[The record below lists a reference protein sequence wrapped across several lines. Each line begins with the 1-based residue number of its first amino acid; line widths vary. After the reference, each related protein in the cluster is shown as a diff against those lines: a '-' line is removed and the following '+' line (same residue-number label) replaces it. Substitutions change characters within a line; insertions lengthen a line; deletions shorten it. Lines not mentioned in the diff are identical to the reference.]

1 MKVTPFHCG
10 PFANVSERKA
20 LEHLKQRLISIPGD
34 GEWVLLS
41 NLAFSANHRKQAAEI
56 DIVAIGPPGVRVIE
70 VKHWA
75 TRWINRN
82 QDSVEHEADKVT
94 DKARKI
100 GTTLRQRVRSGLGRV
115 DGVFLV
121 TETRS
126 RVKGLTNRRVKGV
139 PMYTLDQ
146 WREAVDADAPEVLSR
161 PQVRKLAEA
170 LEPKASVALDGSL
183 QRLADYVDLSLQTPA
198 AERFH
203 RTYRAT
209 HASRRERVI
218 LHLYDLSAVD
228 GAAENKARREFEA
241 LRRVQR
247 HWWAPRIRDS
257 HQDVPGYAGEMA
269 FFTIDDPAAPSLSQR
284 KTDISWGT
292 GERLDFALQAL
303 RALDELHTE
312 TSGGE
317 PLVHR
322 NVSPETV
329 LVRHDN
335 RPILTGFD
343 RAKIPEHSTVAVGR
357 ATQGSDTT
365 FVAPEV
371 LDQGL
376 SAGDHR
382 SDIYQLCATLAELFS
397 DRADET
403 SRSSLDVLGGGTTAL
418 ARDRADLHSLVRG
431 LRELRGEQVSRPA
444 APPAEFWTADQI
456 VSFGSSDYKIVEK
469 LGQGGIGIAYKVA
482 KLDLRSEEPLG
493 HYVAKV
499 VLEAPTGRVVLDS
512 YRRVHAH
519 LRHSALS
526 TIFEVASEW
535 QENGILAL
543 LTWIEGEPLKDHL
556 GSLGSVAAERTDGA
570 PESTV
575 LNWLRE
581 LCRAL
586 DVLHRNDLVHG
597 DVSPGN
603 LILTDC
609 EIVLTDYDLVTRI
622 GHVASSSGTY
632 LYCSPSR
639 AENQPA
645 EPSDDFYALAA
656 SFFHALFG
664 IKPFQ
669 YGGNR
674 SKERGL
680 NWEGIDTAAFPVIR
694 RFLDRATDPRAAG
707 RYSSAEE
714 ALKDLT
720 AQCDESPRI
729 LMEPHKSYAIIRV
742 VLRAHWLPRS
752 WRAKVGWVLC
762 RLSSVVLPRQLM
774 HDLDRPEQ
782 ILDEDVLSAVRGDPS
797 AQYGLGERYY
807 SGNEV
812 RQNYTAASEW
822 FRKAAEQ
829 GYANAQ
835 YRLGELYHLGK
846 GVLEDGDVDLDEA
859 VVWYRRAAE
868 QGHVG
873 AQVDLAELYSFDTDD
888 PQELVKAANWYRKA
902 AEQGHVCSQHELG
915 KLYDEG
921 LGVERD
927 FAEAEKWCI
936 KSADNDYAEAQY
948 WLGDFYDRGR
958 NGVAQDQ
965 SKAPQWYRKAAD
977 QGHAEA
983 QFSLG
988 TIYDELVS
996 EGAYGVEKDSAKAAY
1011 WYQKAAENGQ
1021 YSAPFYL
1028 GLLRSGPRDG
1038 LEEDCNESAKWWL
1051 IGAEMGDDS
1060 CQYWL
1065 GNLYHEGC
1073 EKCGVLRKPAEA
1085 VKWYRK
1091 AVEQGD
1097 MVYYGVQQYRE
1108 SAEHGDA
1115 DAQYQ
1120 MGGLY
1125 RLGKSV
1131 AQDYAEAEGWYRR
1144 AAEQDHPE
1152 AQYWLGRLYENGL
1165 GVEQDDSEAAEWYG
1179 KAAGR
1184 ILGME

>member
-20 LEHLKQRLISIPGD
+20 LEHLKQRLVSIPGD

-41 NLAFSANHRKQAAEI
+41 NLSFSANHRKQAAEI

-70 VKHWA
+70 VKHWP

-82 QDSVEHEADKVT
+82 QASVEHEADKIT

-100 GTTLRQRVRSGLGRV
+100 GTTLRERVLSGLGRV
-115 DGVFLV
+115 DGVFFV
-121 TETRS
+121 TQARS
-126 RVKGLTNRRVKGV
+126 KVKGLANRSVKGV
-139 PMYTLDQ
+139 PLYTLDQ
-146 WREAVDADAPEVLSR
+146 WREALDADAPKVLSR
-161 PQVRKLAEA
+161 PQVQKLAEA

-183 QRLADYVDLSLQTPA
+183 QRLADYVDLSLQTPVA
-198 AERFH
+198 QRFH
-203 RTYRAT
+203 RTYKAT

-228 GAAENKARREFEA
+228 IDAENKARREFEA

-247 HWWAPRIRDS
+247 HRWAPRIRDS

-269 FFTIDDPAAPSLSQR
+269 FFTIDDPAAPSLSLR
-284 KTDISWGT
+284 KADVSWGT
-292 GERLDFALQAL
+292 EERLDFALQAL

-312 TSGGE
+312 TTGGE

-357 ATQGSDTT
+357 ATQDSDTT

-371 LDQGL
+371 LEQGL
-376 SAGDHR
+376 SAADHR

-403 SRSSLDVLGGGTTAL
+403 SRSSLDVLGSGTAAL
-418 ARDRADLHSLVRG
+418 ARDRAHLHALVRG
-431 LRELRGEQVSRPA
+431 LRKLRGEHVSRPS

-482 KLDLRSEEPLG
+482 KLDSRSAETLG

-526 TIFEVASEW
+526 TIFEVAPEW
-535 QENGILAL
+535 QENCILAL
-543 LTWIEGEPLKDHL
+543 LTWIEGEPLKDNL
-556 GSLGSVAAERTDGA
+556 GSLGLVAAERIDSA

-603 LILTDC
+603 LILTAS

-622 GHVASSSGTY
+622 GHVASSPGTH

-639 AENQPA
+639 AANQPA

-656 SFFHALFG
+656 SFFHAIFG

-674 SKERGL
+674 SKDRGL
-680 NWEGIDTAAFPVIR
+680 NWDGIDTAPFPVIR
-694 RFLDRATDPRAAG
+694 RFLDRATDPRTAG

-714 ALKDLT
+714 ALKDLN
-720 AQCDESPRI
+720 AQHGESPRVTT
-729 LMEPHKSYAIIRV
+729 EPHKSYAIIRV

-752 WRAKVGWVLC
+752 WRAQFGWVLG

-774 HDLDRPEQ
+774 YDLDPPKQ
-782 ILDEDVLSAVRGDPS
+782 ILDEDVLSALKGDPS

-807 SGNEV
+807 SGNKV
-812 RQNYTAASEW
+812 RQNYTEASEW

-835 YRLGELYHLGK
+835 YRLGELYHLGE
-846 GVLEDGDVDLDEA
+846 GVPEDVDEA
-859 VVWYRRAAE
+859 VEWYLRAAE
-868 QGHVG
+868 QGHMW
-873 AQVDLAELYSFDTDD
+873 AQYDLGELYSCGTDD
-888 PQELVKAANWYRKA
+888 PQEFVEAANWYRKS
-902 AEQGHVCSQHELG
+902 AEQGHMGAQYELG

-927 FAEAEKWCI
+927 FAEAERWCI
-936 KSADNDYAEAQY
+936 KSADNGHAEAQY

-958 NGVAQDQ
+958 KGVAQDQ
-965 SKAPQWYRKAAD
+965 SKALQWYRKAAEK
-977 QGHAEA
+977 GHPEA

-988 TIYDELVS
+988 MIHDELVS
-996 EGAYGVEKDSAKAAY
+996 EGAYGVEKDSAEAAV

-1038 LEEDCNESAKWWL
+1038 IEEDCTEAAKWWL
-1051 IGAEMGDDS
+1051 MGAELGDEA

-1065 GNLYHEGC
+1065 GKLYHEGC
-1073 EKCGVLRKPAEA
+1073 EKCGIMRKPSDA

-1097 MVYYGVQQYRE
+1097 MVNYGVQQYRE

-1115 DAQYQ
+1115 EAQYQ

-1125 RLGKSV
+1125 RLGKGV
-1131 AQDYAEAEGWYRR
+1131 ARDYAEAEGWYRR
-1144 AAEQDHPE
+1144 AAEQGHAE
-1152 AQYWLGRLYENGL
+1152 AQYWIGRLYEGGL

-1184 ILGME
+1184 ILGMG